1 VVLTAFL
8 FLSSFLFFF
17 FFYFNNDLPP
27 FCCADKRLPF
37 LFVVLNVAPLLFV
50 VPTAAPSFYGA
61 CSFPLFS
68 LSFDVVLPSYFFAVL
83 KTNLTFADFGPHGS
97 AIVTILSEDPAST

>member
-8 FLSSFLFFF
+8 FLSFFF

-68 LSFDVVLPSYFFAVL
+68 LSFDVVLPSYFFCG
-83 KTNLTFADFGPHGS
+83 TQDYPHFC
-97 AIVTILSEDPAST
+97 